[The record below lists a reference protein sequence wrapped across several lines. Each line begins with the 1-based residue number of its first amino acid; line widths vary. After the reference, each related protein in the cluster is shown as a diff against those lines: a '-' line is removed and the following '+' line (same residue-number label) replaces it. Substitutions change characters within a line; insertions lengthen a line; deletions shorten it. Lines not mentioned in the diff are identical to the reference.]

1 MTGRSRRWIIV
12 TASCAA
18 LACLAGTSAW
28 HVVQSTND
36 ASSTSAISRQVM
48 ERLPAFYEQN
58 GRYPKELSELRLDLA
73 AADGATEATLRF
85 VRYSSDGTSF
95 TYAEVGPDEYHRR
108 VWWCAGSEPCGF
120 ADLGK

>member
-1 MTGRSRRWIIV
+1 M
-12 TASCAA
+12 ASFAA
-18 LACLAGTSAW
+18 LACLAGASAW
-28 HVVQSTND
+28 HVVRSTNE

-48 ERLPAFYEQN
+48 VRLPAFYEQN
-58 GRYPKELSELRLDLA
+58 GRYPKDLSELRLDLA
-73 AADGATEATLRF
+73 AADRATEATLRF

-108 VWWCAGSEPCGF
+108 VWWCAGSGPCGF